1 MKLDLTEISDHKRF
15 EDLVVS
21 YFEDLKSEQGNNIT
35 DIKIKPSGVGIDGG
49 RDILITAN
57 ITDGITTYNKTWVI
71 QCKFHVKNIS
81 TDELKDI
88 NIPTLIHSY
97 HAVGY
102 LLICREKAT
111 SKLTDLFERLEQNCI
126 FQNKYIIWSGEQFK
140 TKILNR
146 EKILEQYFPEYYS
159 YITKLKGA
167 K

>member
-111 SKLTDLFERLEQNCI
+111 SKLTDLFERLQQNCI

-167 K
+167 R

>member
-1 MKLDLTEISDHKRF
+1 MKLDLVEIADHKKF

-21 YFEDLKSEQGNNIT
+21 YFEDLKSEQVNNIT
-35 DIKIKPSGVGIDGG
+35 DIKIKPSGVGTDGG

-57 ITDGITTYNKTWVI
+57 ISDGITTYNKTWVI
-71 QCKFHVKNIS
+71 QCKFHASDIS
-81 TDELKDI
+81 TAILKDI
-88 NIPTLIHSY
+88 NLPTLIHSY
-97 HAVGY
+97 HAIGY

-126 FQNKYIIWSGEQFK
+126 FQNKYIIWNGEQFK

-146 EKILEQYFPEYYS
+146 EKILEQYFPEYYA

-167 K
+167 R

>member
-1 MKLDLTEISDHKRF
+1 MKLDLIEISDHKRF

-21 YFEDLKSEQGNNIT
+21 YFDDLKSEQGNNII
-35 DIKIKPSGVGIDGG
+35 DIKIKPSGIGTDGG

-57 ITDGITTYNKTWVI
+57 ISDGITTYNKTWVI
-71 QCKFHVKNIS
+71 QCKFHVSNIS
-81 TDELKDI
+81 TDEIADI

-97 HAVGY
+97 NAVGY

-126 FQNKYIIWSGEQFK
+126 FQNKYTIWSGEQFK

-146 EKILEQYFPEYYS
+146 EKILEQYFPEYFS

-167 K
+167 R